1 MDRAATPPNLSGRT
15 AMVTG
20 ASHGIGKETAVALA
34 AMGARVV
41 LVCRDRA
48 RGEAARAEVT
58 ERSGNTAVEL
68 AIADLS
74 RQSDIRALAT
84 GFLAGHDRLHVLV
97 NNAGTFEA
105 ERSVTVDGIE
115 TTFAVNHLGP
125 FLLTNLLLPL
135 LKASAPSRIVTV
147 SSTAHGYAKIYFD
160 DLHGERRYGA
170 MRAYSQ
176 SKLANMLFTRE
187 LARRLEGTAVTAN
200 CLHPGG
206 VATGLVRYT
215 GVFGAIVRAA
225 LTLGRPFMLNA
236 EQGAA
241 TSVYL
246 ASLPEVEGV
255 TGEYFAKQR
264 PVRSSKESYDADVA
278 RRLWQVSEELTGGP
292 AAL

>member
-1 MDRAATPPNLSGRT
+1 MASVDTTVSGLTGRT
-15 AMVTG
+15 ALVTG

-34 AMGARVV
+34 GMGARVV
-41 LVCRDRA
+41 LVCRDPA
-48 RGEAARAEVT
+48 RGEAARVEVT
-58 ERSGNTAVEL
+58 ERSGSTAVDL

-74 RQSDIRALAT
+74 RQGDIRSLAT
-84 GFLAGHDRLHVLV
+84 DFLASHDRLHVLV

-135 LKASAPSRIVTV
+135 LKASAPSRVVTV
-147 SSTAHGYAKIYFD
+147 SSTAQGYAKIYFD
-160 DLHGERRYGA
+160 DLQGERRYGA

-176 SKLANMLFTRE
+176 SKLGNVLFTRE
-187 LARRLEGTAVTAN
+187 LARRLEGTSVTAN

-225 LTLGRPFMLNA
+225 LTLGRPLTLNA

-246 ASLPEVEGV
+246 ASSPEVEGV
-255 TGEYFAKQR
+255 TGEYFVKRR

-278 RRLWQVSEELTGGP
+278 RRLWEISEALTGGH
-292 AAL
+292 